1 MRVFF
6 IRYILVLYLALVST
20 ILVNPNPLF
29 TLPLVL
35 VAISLMFDKKWV
47 GIVGILA
54 YTILTFR
61 DATEILYLSDVS
73 LNNLLSIIIFTV
85 LILLPLVAILEIVLF
100 PRPYR
105 IESIS
110 LGPIVISMG
119 LAIGML
125 ITIFIL
131 SRVQM
136 IGVYLESDPILQV
149 FILISIAIF
158 LFAPSLLSRPGKG
171 TDKHKE
177 RSHLSQVDK
186 NE

>member
-1 MRVFF
+1 MRTRF
-6 IRYILVLYLALVST
+6 IKYLLVLYLALMST

-29 TLPLVL
+29 ALPLVL
-35 VAISLMFDKKWV
+35 VLISLMFDQRWIGMAGV
-47 GIVGILA
+47 LA
-54 YTILTFR
+54 YTVLTFK
-61 DATEILYLSDVS
+61 DTTEILYLSDVS
-73 LNNLLSIIIFTV
+73 LNNIFSIIIFTILV
-85 LILLPLVAILEIVLF
+85 LLPLVAILEIVLF

-105 IESIS
+105 IERIS
-110 LGPIVISMG
+110 LGPLLISMG

-136 IGVYLESDPILQV
+136 IGVYLESDPMLQV
-149 FILISIAIF
+149 FILMSSAIF
-158 LFAPSLLSRPGKG
+158 LFAPPLLSRSGKDPNG
-171 TDKHKE
+171 PKE